1 MTTAQLLVL
10 LREARDILERYALF
24 DDEDGRDDVAQICEK
39 IDAVLSEEE
48 PQQQIA

>member
-1 MTTAQLLVL
+1 MTNQQLVIL

-24 DDEDGRDDVAQICEK
+24 DDEDGREDVAQICER
-39 IDAVLSEEE
+39 IDAVLADE

>member
-1 MTTAQLLVL
+1 MTNEQLLVL
-10 LREARDILERYALF
+10 LREARDILERYALI
-24 DDEDGRDDVAQICEK
+24 DDEDGRDDIEQICEK